1 MRPRSRH
8 KAVDVSEDGTLRVY
22 VTAPPERGKANE
34 AAVALMA
41 DRLGVAK
48 GRVRIVRGQRART
61 KVLFIEG
68 LGVQAVMS
76 RLGRESR

>member
-1 MRPRSRH
+1 MRTRSRRN
-8 KAVDVSEDGTLRVY
+8 AVDVSEDGTLRVY

-76 RLGRESR
+76 RLGHER